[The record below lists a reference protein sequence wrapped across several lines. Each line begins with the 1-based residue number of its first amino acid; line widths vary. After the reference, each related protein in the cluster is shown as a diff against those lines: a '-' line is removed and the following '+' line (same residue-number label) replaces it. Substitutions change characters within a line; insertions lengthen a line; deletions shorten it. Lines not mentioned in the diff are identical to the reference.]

1 MDKNARADYMKS
13 KKRMRCFYDVKARE
27 LMYAEEFL
35 KSFKCIPKMTIGGVV
50 LLIPVFIVSQFFAIM
65 MELAYYVY
73 IVFRKVALK
82 KNPDIVYL
90 ADKYWN
96 SGIEDWNKNLDNYLT
111 TAQRWDVFIRNEM
124 LLQQDI
130 LKRC

>member
-1 MDKNARADYMKS
+1 
-13 KKRMRCFYDVKARE
+13 
-27 LMYAEEFL
+27 
-35 KSFKCIPKMTIGGVV
+35 MTIGGVV
-50 LLIPVFIVSQFFAIM
+50 SIIPVFIVSQFFAIM

-73 IVFRKVALK
+73 IVFRKIALK